1 MQPSTVSEK
10 AVGRVI
16 QNMHLKFGEV
26 LTLDDMAH
34 TAMFSKF
41 HFTRM
46 FQRITGISP
55 GRFLT
60 AVRLEKAKYL
70 LRSTSLSVTEITH
83 VVGYSSV
90 GSFSSRF
97 SSCVGLSPRA
107 FRLGGGVPP
116 AARPPRAAT
125 NHNLAKVYGEISLA
139 PDVDRAPVFI
149 GLFPDPVP
157 EGIPVAGTTLPGP
170 GSYVLENVP
179 PGPWYVLAHCPSSSG
194 ATDGT
199 QITQTAR
206 KALDISLFDTGQGI
220 CDDTDPVSAV
230 GSFGPIGIGAGEVAR
245 VDLELRQT
253 EIFDPPVLLALAF
266 EALTYEQDG
275 PRHCVKRGGAPR

>member
-16 QNMHLKFGEV
+16 QSMHLKFGEV

-46 FQRITGISP
+46 FQRITGVSP

-70 LRSTSLSVTEITH
+70 LRSTTLSVTEITH
-83 VVGYSSV
+83 LVGYSSV

-107 FRLGGGVPP
+107 FRRGGGVPSGT
-116 AARPPRAAT
+116 RPTRAAA
-125 NHNLAKVYGEISLA
+125 NHNLAKVHGEISLA
-139 PDVDRAPVFI
+139 PGIDSAPVFI
-149 GLFPDPVP
+149 GLFPDPVR
-157 EGIPVAGTTLPGP
+157 EGIPVAGTTLRGP
-170 GSYVLENVP
+170 GSYVVENVP
-179 PGPWYVLAHCPSSSG
+179 PGPWYVLAHCPSS
-194 ATDGT
+194 ADGP
-199 QITQTAR
+199 QIAQPAR
-206 KALDISLFDTGQGI
+206 KALDLSLFDTGKGFS
-220 CDDTDPVSAV
+220 DDADPVSAV
-230 GSFGPIGIGAGEVAR
+230 GSYGPIDITAGEVAR
-245 VDLELRQT
+245 VDLRMRRTDL
-253 EIFDPPVLLALAF
+253 FDPPVLLALTF
-266 EALTYEQDG
+266 EQEW
-275 PRHCVKRGGAPR
+275 PRR